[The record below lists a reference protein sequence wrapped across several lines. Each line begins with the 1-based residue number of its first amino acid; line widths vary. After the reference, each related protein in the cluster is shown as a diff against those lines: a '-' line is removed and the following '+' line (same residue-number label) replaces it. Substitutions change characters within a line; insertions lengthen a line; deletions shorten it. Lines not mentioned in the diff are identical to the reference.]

1 MAHNRA
7 RSFVV
12 IMLIIGAA
20 ALLLRLTVEQ
30 LIKFNIEQ
38 NQSNAQSTLKLIS
51 TALEN
56 YAKNNHAVFP
66 QDLSILTKPES
77 RYLDRDYIAYSPSKG
92 YNYGCARLEQ
102 SGYSCYA
109 APLKCGLSG
118 KMTYTVSTGGLF
130 VSEKCNKRE

>member
-1 MAHNRA
+1 M
-7 RSFVV
+7 V
-12 IMLIIGAA
+12 IIGAT

-38 NQSNAQSTLKLIS
+38 NESNAQSTLKLIS

-56 YAKNNHAVFP
+56 YAKDNHAVFP

-92 YNYGCARLEQ
+92 YNYSCARLEQ

-118 KMTYTVSTGGLF
+118 KMTYTVSTSGLF
-130 VSEKCNKRE
+130 VSEKCGKKE